1 MCTVLIAYRSHPASQ
16 LIVAANRDEF
26 FGRPATGPI
35 VLRREPMLAIGGRDL
50 VHRGTWLGLNDRG
63 FFAALTNIRC
73 PIDDRRSRGEL
84 VSEILA
90 AESAEQGDSI
100 LRDLMTQGRYRPF
113 NLIYGSVNGLHVA
126 RQESETLSIEDV
138 PEGLHVLASNGVLN
152 DPALPGIARGH
163 ELLANAAGANSL
175 GDTMMLLKSALA
187 DHQLPMPDQLPTS
200 LQESPLGAELEAQ
213 VQALCVHTEVY
224 GTRSSNVLICDP
236 DRLEFHATE
245 VSPCVGEWKRYEGLL
260 ST

>member
-1 MCTVLIAYRSHPASQ
+1 
-16 LIVAANRDEF
+16 
-26 FGRPATGPI
+26 
-35 VLRREPMLAIGGRDL
+35 
-50 VHRGTWLGLNDRG
+50 
-63 FFAALTNIRC
+63 
-73 PIDDRRSRGEL
+73 
-84 VSEILA
+84 
-90 AESAEQGDSI
+90 
-100 LRDLMTQGRYRPF
+100 
-113 NLIYGSVNGLHVA
+113 
-126 RQESETLSIEDV
+126 
-138 PEGLHVLASNGVLN
+138 
-152 DPALPGIARGH
+152 
-163 ELLANAAGANSL
+163 
-175 GDTMMLLKSALA
+175 MMLLKSALA